1 MKIGTLREVKT
12 HEYRVGLTPDCVGTY
27 TNHGHEVLVQSGA
40 GSLAGFDDTEYS
52 EAGAVIVPEANE
64 IFDACD
70 MIIKVKE
77 PQPQEYDMLRGGQI
91 LYTYLHLAANREL
104 TEFLLSRKVSGVAYE
119 TIETEK
125 KQLPCLKPM
134 SEIAGRLSVQE
145 GAKYLEKPFGGRGIL
160 LGGVPGV
167 DRGKV
172 VIVGGGVVGRNACK
186 IAVGFGA
193 EVTVLDIDAER
204 LEYLD
209 DIYGGSI
216 TTLYS
221 NRANILKEIKD
232 ADLII
237 GAVLIHG
244 APTPKLIKREDLSLM
259 KKGAVVVDVAVDQG
273 GCIETAK
280 PTTHDDPIYV
290 IEDVVHYCVANM
302 PGAVAFSSTRAL
314 VSTTLPYGLTIANK
328 GLEKACKENAA
339 VMKGLNT
346 YRGKCT
352 YPDVAEAFGLEYHSA
367 EKMLMEQR

>member
-1 MKIGTLREVKT
+1 MKIGTVREVKT
-12 HEYRVGLTPDCVGTY
+12 HEYRIGLTPDCVNTY
-27 TNHGHEVLVQSGA
+27 TNNGHEVYVQSGA
-40 GSLAGFDDTEYS
+40 GEPAGFDDSEYLDS
-52 EAGAVIVPEANE
+52 GGKIADTAEE
-64 IFDACD
+64 IFRKCD

-77 PQPQEYDMLRGGQI
+77 PQPSEYELIREGQI

-104 TEFLLSRKVSGVAYE
+104 TEFLIQRKVTGVAYE

-172 VIVGGGVVGRNACK
+172 VIIGGGVVGRNACK

-221 NRANILKEIKD
+221 NRANIQKVIKD

-244 APTPKLIKREDLSLM
+244 APTPKLLRREDLSYM

-290 IEDVVHYCVANM
+290 IDGVVHYCVANM

-314 VSTTLPYGLTIANK
+314 VSTTLPYGLMIANK
-328 GLEKACKENAA
+328 GIEEACRSSSA
-339 VMKGLNT
+339 VLKGLNT
-346 YRGKCT
+346 YNGFCT
-352 YPDVAEAFGLEYHSA
+352 YPDVAETFGLEYHKT
-367 EKMLMEQR
+367 EDVI